1 MKNFLNGETTIPD
14 LQKYAAG
21 ESSTRHRRE
30 RTTDNGQRTI
40 EKVGLIA
47 GSGKFPLMVAD
58 SAKQRGI
65 EVIAVA
71 HKGETAPELAE
82 KVDEIT
88 WIRLG
93 QFGHLVSA
101 FKSRGVR
108 YVLMAGAIAKTTMF
122 SDVRPDLKGLAVLGK
137 LLIFHDDDIL
147 RSVARELE
155 KEGIAVVSSTTY
167 LPELLAPYG
176 CLTRRRPKK
185 EELEDIE
192 FGWMV
197 AKEMGRLDIGHCVV
211 VRRKTVLAVEAIEG
225 TNKTILRGG
234 GLAKE
239 RAVVVKVCKPSQD
252 LRFDLPA
259 VGLDTVKVMKTVN
272 ASVLAIE
279 AGKTLIFDRE
289 EMIGLA
295 DTRGIAIVSR

>member
-1 MKNFLNGETTIPD
+1 
-14 LQKYAAG
+14 
-21 ESSTRHRRE
+21 
-30 RTTDNGQRTI
+30 
-40 EKVGLIA
+40 
-47 GSGKFPLMVAD
+47 MVAD

-65 EVIAVA
+65 PVIAVA
-71 HKGETAPELAE
+71 HKGETVPELAE

-88 WIRLG
+88 WIGLG

-101 FKSRGVR
+101 FKSKGVKH
-108 YVLMAGAIAKTTMF
+108 VLMAGAITKTTMF

-147 RSVARELE
+147 RTVARELE
-155 KEGIAVVSSTTY
+155 KEGITVVSSTTY
-167 LPELLAPYG
+167 LPELLAPCG
-176 CLTRRRPKK
+176 CLTRRKPRK
-185 EELEDIE
+185 EEVEDIE

-197 AKEMGRLDIGHCVV
+197 AKELGRLDIGHCVV
-211 VRRKTVLAVEAIEG
+211 IRRKTILAVEAIEG

-234 GLAKE
+234 ELAKE

-272 ASVLAIE
+272 ATVLAIE
-279 AGKTLIFDRE
+279 AGKTLIFDKE
-289 EMIGLA
+289 EMIDLA
-295 DTRGIAIVSR
+295 DAHGIAIVSR